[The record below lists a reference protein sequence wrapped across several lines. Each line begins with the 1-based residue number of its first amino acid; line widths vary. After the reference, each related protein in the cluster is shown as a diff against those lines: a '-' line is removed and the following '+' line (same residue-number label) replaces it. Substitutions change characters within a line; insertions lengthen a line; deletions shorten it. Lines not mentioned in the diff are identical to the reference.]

1 MFTQD
6 HFIWLVALAA
16 AIAATLVILKKCN
29 LPHSTVKKVAMV
41 LLILLKLFHWSLS
54 MKESPHGGFILKQ
67 SHFSFHLCGLTIYAV
82 VFTNIVKNE
91 KFVRI
96 MQSFIAPCAIAGAAM
111 ALLIPTAG
119 VDFSNPRVWE
129 YMTAHGVLVFY
140 GLYLM
145 LIERVDLSFKAFVT
159 NLKLLS
165 AEAIFAF
172 CMNSALEEYGP
183 NFFFLREPP
192 MDNLPLLN
200 LNNGWNVY
208 LLTLAAIACLLLFLI
223 HLPFIIKNARTAK
236 QH

>member
-1 MFTQD
+1 
-6 HFIWLVALAA
+6 
-16 AIAATLVILKKCN
+16 
-29 LPHSTVKKVAMV
+29 
-41 LLILLKLFHWSLS
+41 
-54 MKESPHGGFILKQ
+54 
-67 SHFSFHLCGLTIYAV
+67 
-82 VFTNIVKNE
+82 
-91 KFVRI
+91 
-96 MQSFIAPCAIAGAAM
+96 
-111 ALLIPTAG
+111 
-119 VDFSNPRVWE
+119 
-129 YMTAHGVLVFY
+129 
-140 GLYLM
+140 
-145 LIERVDLSFKAFVT
+145 VDLSFKAFVT

-172 CMNSALEEYGP
+172 FMNSALEEYGP